1 MKVREYDNLDLK
13 VYEEVLDNGL
23 TVYLSKVPRYSI
35 HARLTTLFGGSI
47 LEFKKEGEKYYTK
60 VPAGVAHFLEHKLF
74 DKKDYDPLVT
84 FENNGASANAFT
96 NEFITSYYF
105 TSASLFEENLSMLL
119 RFVHDPYFTDENV
132 LKEKGII
139 SQEKKEDMDN
149 NYSILY
155 DRSLVNVFHNLD
167 FKNTV
172 LGSLNDINSI
182 TKDDLYKCYN
192 AFYHPS
198 NMILSIS
205 GDIDIDKTMNL
216 IKSFYKNHDFGE
228 VKKIV
233 IKKKKEPLTVVC
245 ERDVILKDAKAREL
259 YISYKVKKPTSIK
272 DKYLNK
278 LYFSTL
284 VDMRFSGLS
293 EIADIASNDKNIL
306 SSISSRVT
314 EVGDFYI
321 VSFIVTVKDDTE
333 SVIKLI
339 DDNLKDM
346 NFDEKRFNLIKKAV
360 LNSLILSLENPYEIC
375 SMIVNQKR
383 MYGKLL
389 TDIHTKILNLDI
401 NTFKDF
407 IKNVDFSNRSITIL
421 EPKKTI

>member
-13 VYEEVLDNGL
+13 IYEEVLDNGL

-35 HARLTTLFGGSI
+35 HARVTTLFGGAI
-47 LEFKKEGEKYYTK
+47 LEFKNEGDKYYTK

-74 DKKDYDPLVT
+74 DKKDYEPLVT

-96 NEFITSYYF
+96 NEFITSYHF
-105 TSASLFEENLSMLL
+105 TSASFFEENLSMLL
-119 RFVHDPYFTDENV
+119 KLVHDPYFTDENV

-155 DRSLVNVFHNLD
+155 DRSLKNVFHNLD

-172 LGSLNDINSI
+172 LGTLDDINGI
-182 TKDDLYKCYN
+182 TRDDLYMCYN

-216 IKSFYKNHDFGE
+216 IKSFYKKCNFGKAKKIM
-228 VKKIV
+228 VKK
-233 IKKKKEPLTVVC
+233 KNEPLKVVR
-245 ERDVILKDAKAREL
+245 EKDVILKDTKVKEV
-259 YISYKVKKPTSIK
+259 YISYKVKKLKKIR

-284 VDMRFSGLS
+284 IDMKFSGLS
-293 EIADIASNDKNIL
+293 DIADIVSNDKNIL

-314 EVGDFYI
+314 EVEDFYI
-321 VSFIVTVKDDTE
+321 VSFVVKVKDDE
-333 SVIKLI
+333 DSVIKLI

-346 NFDEKRFNLIKKAV
+346 NFDEKRFRLIKKSV

-375 SMIVNQKR
+375 SMVVNQRR

-389 TDIHTKILNLDI
+389 TDIHSKILNLDFDV
-401 NTFKDF
+401 FKEF
-407 IKNVDFSNRSITIL
+407 IKDADFSNRSVVVL